1 MNKDVYVSP
10 LPSGLLF
17 PTDDAFAKLYLP
29 DPGDLFGRCHWYM
42 PSRTL
47 PMRNLTDE
55 LLGLMDARKN
65 QGFNGDGFE
74 YLRNPLWW
82 LGICSLVLGEICNFA
97 AYAFAPAILV
107 TPLGALS
114 VIFGAVMGSFLLNEQ
129 LGPVGRSGIA
139 ICLLGAVLV
148 IIHAPPEQPVETI
161 DQILDYA
168 LQPGFLLYA
177 LAVLG
182 TVVFLIYKVAPV
194 YGKKHALVYL
204 SVCSLVGSISIM
216 GIKALGM
223 ALKLTFSGNNQFT
236 HPSTYAFLLL
246 SAGCIIVQMNYFNKA
261 LASFPANIVNPLYY
275 VTFTTATL
283 SASLILYGGLSIK
296 NVVTNL
302 SLLLG
307 LLVTFIGVIILNL
320 SQRDAGIRNSV
331 TRGSFERIPFQSLSN
346 ASSASLANNYYYSRY
361 DDESRL

>member
-1 MNKDVYVSP
+1 MNKDVYICLILATFSAAAIGTSFVI
-10 LPSGLLF
+10 
-17 PTDDAFAKLYLP
+17 TRK
-29 DPGDLFGRCHWYM
+29 
-42 PSRTL
+42 
-47 PMRNLTDE
+47 
-55 LLGLMDARKN
+55 GLMDARKN

-246 SAGCIIVQMNYFNKA
+246 SAGCIVVQMNYFNKA

-307 LLVTFIGVIILNL
+307 LLVTFVGVIILNL

>member
-1 MNKDVYVSP
+1 
-10 LPSGLLF
+10 
-17 PTDDAFAKLYLP
+17 
-29 DPGDLFGRCHWYM
+29 
-42 PSRTL
+42 
-47 PMRNLTDE
+47 
-55 LLGLMDARKN
+55 
-65 QGFNGDGFE
+65 
-74 YLRNPLWW
+74 
-82 LGICSLVLGEICNFA
+82 
-97 AYAFAPAILV
+97 
-107 TPLGALS
+107 
-114 VIFGAVMGSFLLNEQ
+114 MGSFLLNEQ

-139 ICLLGAVLV
+139 VCLLGAVLV

-168 LQPGFLLYA
+168 LQPGMSPLRHAYLFALANAAFFSLPGFLLYA
-177 LAVLG
+177 FAVLG
-182 TVVFLIYKVAPV
+182 AVVFLIYKVAPV

-246 SAGCIIVQMNYFNKA
+246 SAGCIVVQMNYFNKA

-331 TRGSFERIPFQSLSN
+331 ARGSFERIPFQSLSN
-346 ASSASLANNYYYSRY
+346 AGNASLANNYYYARY
-361 DDESRL
+361 DDESRP

>member
-1 MNKDVYVSP
+1 MRSYICLILATFSAAAIGTSFVITRK
-10 LPSGLLF
+10 GLI
-17 PTDDAFAKLYLP
+17 
-29 DPGDLFGRCHWYM
+29 
-42 PSRTL
+42 
-47 PMRNLTDE
+47 
-55 LLGLMDARKN
+55 DARKN

-82 LGICSLVLGEICNFA
+82 LGICSLILGEICNFA
-97 AYAFAPAILV
+97 AYAFAPALLV

-114 VIFGAVMGSFLLNEQ
+114 VIFGAVMGSFLLNEK

-139 ICLLGAVLV
+139 LCLLGAVLV

-182 TVVFLIYKVAPV
+182 AVVFLVYKVAPV

-204 SVCSLVGSISIM
+204 SICSLVGSISIM
-216 GIKALGM
+216 GIKALGI

-236 HPSTYAFLLL
+236 HASTYAFLLL
-246 SAGCIIVQMNYFNKA
+246 SAGCIVVQMNYFNKA
-261 LASFPANIVNPLYY
+261 LASFPATMYVQPIRMASPVAAHIYNYFRRVNPLYY
-275 VTFTTATL
+275 VAFTTATL
-283 SASLILYGGLSIK
+283 SASLILYGGLHIK
-296 NVVTNL
+296 DTVTNL

-307 LLVTFIGVIILNL
+307 LLVTFLGVVILNL

-331 TRGSFERIPFQSLSN
+331 ARGSFERVPFHTLSN
-346 ASSASLANNYYYSRY
+346 GSNVSLANSYYYTRHEE
-361 DDESRL
+361 ESPL